1 MTIFRSAACA
11 ATLLATATM
20 IATPVAAATR
30 TVPITIPLSAKPAQ
44 APTWSPA
51 DETFNAHRWRGYRR
65 HRDRIDGGDVL
76 AGILV
81 IGGIAA
87 IASAADKNRDSRAD
101 RRDYP
106 RDDRRYDYRSDRRE
120 RDYGAGYRGNGRGAM
135 DRAVDAC
142 AAEAERGGRVG
153 EIFDVERIDGEWRVR
168 GDYRDGR
175 EFSCSVDGNGR
186 AYVGSGDRADN
197 AGWDARGGD
206 DQPVARAP
214 GPDESDDRYA
224 AGQTPDFADP
234 R

>member
-1 MTIFRSAACA
+1 MTIFRTAAWAATITAA
-11 ATLLATATM
+11 ATL
-20 IATPVAAATR
+20 IATPAAAATR
-30 TVPITIPLSAKPAQ
+30 SVPIAIPLSAKPAQ
-44 APTWSPA
+44 APAWSPA
-51 DETFNAHRWRGYRR
+51 DEIFNDRRSRRYRHHRGG
-65 HRDRIDGGDVL
+65 IDGGDVL

-87 IASAADKNRDSRAD
+87 IASAADKSRDSRAD

-120 RDYGAGYRGNGRGAM
+120 RDYGSGYRGNGRGAM

-142 AAEAERGGRVG
+142 AAEAERGGRVD

-175 EFSCSVDGNGR
+175 AFSCSVDGNGR
-186 AYVGSGDRADN
+186 AYVGSGDRADS

-206 DQPVARAP
+206 DEPVARAP

-224 AGQTPDFADP
+224 TGQTPDFADP